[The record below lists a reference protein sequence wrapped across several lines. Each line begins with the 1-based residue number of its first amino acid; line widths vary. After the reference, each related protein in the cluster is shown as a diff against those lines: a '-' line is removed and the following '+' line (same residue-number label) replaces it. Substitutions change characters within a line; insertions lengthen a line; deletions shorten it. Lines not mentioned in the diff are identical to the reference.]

1 MTDLWQ
7 LSAAELAAGYWQG
20 SWTPAEALDAILRRL
35 DAVNPK
41 LNAVIAVDDTA
52 RQAAQDSTAR
62 FAAGAPL
69 GPLDGIPVSI
79 KDNLLMAGLPAT
91 WGCAALADFRPEHD
105 ELPVAALRRQGAVL
119 FGKTNVP
126 EFTLEGYT
134 DNTVHGVTGNPWSLD
149 LTPGGSSGGAAAA
162 LAAGIG
168 PLALGTDGGGSIRRP
183 SAHTCLVGLK
193 PSIGAIARAGGF
205 PSLLLDFEV
214 VGPIGRTV
222 ADVAMMFEALA
233 GPNVADRRSLAL
245 PRSGRLVRRV
255 LHVPSFAQT
264 PVDPQIR
271 SSASRA
277 AQALS
282 ELGYDVSSGE
292 LPVDL
297 GALND
302 AWSQVGQIG
311 LARLFA
317 VNPAWR
323 DRAAQKYQAMAD
335 AGAALSAERLWHL
348 LEVIDG
354 LRSSVD
360 AMFSEWDVILTPATA
375 AQPWAADQPYPQV
388 IDGKEVGPRGH
399 AVFTGWVNAAG
410 NPAISLPADAA
421 PDGLPIGVQM
431 VGPWGEDRML
441 LDMAARYEGAGHGVP
456 VMQACGSSLA
466 EADRRRASATL
477 FQVSPSN
484 SMTWT
489 ASPAVTLPRS
499 CSSTTSALA
508 SLMLR
513 RMPDPWVP
521 VSRTCRVP
529 SVAADTMPRWYSVR
543 PGFLRIG
550 YEDTACSMGSGEG
563 WAPLMAS
570 RASRTSA

>member
-1 MTDLWQ
+1 MTHLWQ
-7 LSAAELAAGYWQG
+7 LSAVELAAGYRQG
-20 SWTPAEALDAILRRL
+20 RWTPVEALISVMSRL
-35 DAVNPK
+35 DAFNPR
-41 LNAVIAVDDTA
+41 LNAVVAIDNTA

-79 KDNLLMAGLPAT
+79 KDNLLMAGQPAT
-91 WGCAALADFRPEHD
+91 WGCRALAGFEPQHD

-134 DNTVHGVTGNPWSLD
+134 DNTVYGVTGNPWNLA

-193 PSIGAIARAGGF
+193 PSIGAIARSGGF

-222 ADVAMMFEALA
+222 ADVAVMFEALA
-233 GPNVADRRSLAL
+233 GPDVADRRSRAL
-245 PRSGRLVRRV
+245 PRGARQARRILYV
-255 LHVPSFAQT
+255 SSFGQA
-264 PVDPQIR
+264 PVDPHIR
-271 SSASRA
+271 VSASKT
-277 AQALS
+277 AQTLS
-282 ELGYDVSSGE
+282 QLGYDVESGE

-297 GALND
+297 GELND
-302 AWSQVGQIG
+302 AWSLVGQIG

-317 VNPAWR
+317 ANPAWR

-335 AGAALSAERLWHL
+335 AGAALSAERLWRL
-348 LEVIDG
+348 LEVIDE

-360 AMFSEWDVILTPATA
+360 AMFAEWDVILTPATA
-375 AQPWAADQPYPQV
+375 AQPWAANQPYPQV
-388 IDGKEVGPRGH
+388 IDGQVAGPRGH

-410 NPAISLPADAA
+410 NPAISLPADPA

-431 VGPWGEDRML
+431 VGPWGEERML
-441 LDMAARYEGAGHGVP
+441 LDLAARYEAARP
-456 VMQACGSSLA
+456 W
-466 EADRRRASATL
+466 RARHEQL
-477 FQVSPSN
+477 
-484 SMTWT
+484 WER
-489 ASPAVTLPRS
+489 L
-499 CSSTTSALA
+499 
-508 SLMLR
+508 
-513 RMPDPWVP
+513 
-521 VSRTCRVP
+521 
-529 SVAADTMPRWYSVR
+529 
-543 PGFLRIG
+543 G
-550 YEDTACSMGSGEG
+550 
-563 WAPLMAS
+563 
-570 RASRTSA
+570 

>member
-7 LSAAELAAGYWQG
+7 LSAVELAAGYRQG
-20 SWTPAEALDAILRRL
+20 SWTPMEALASILSRL
-35 DAVNPK
+35 DAVNPR
-41 LNAVIAVDDTA
+41 LNAVVAIDDTA

-62 FAAGAPL
+62 FAAGVPL

-79 KDNLLMAGLPAT
+79 KDNLLMAGQPAT
-91 WGCAALADFRPEHD
+91 WGCRALADFVPEHD
-105 ELPVAALRRQGAVL
+105 ELPVAALRQQGAVL

-134 DNTVHGVTGNPWSLD
+134 DNTVYGLTGNPWNLA

-183 SAHTCLVGLK
+183 SAHACLVGLK
-193 PSIGAIARAGGF
+193 PSIGAIARSGGF

-233 GPNVADRRSLAL
+233 GPDAADRRSRALA
-245 PRSGRLVRRV
+245 RGTRQVRRILYV
-255 LHVPSFAQT
+255 SSFGQA
-264 PVDPQIR
+264 PVDPHIR
-271 SSASRA
+271 ASASRA
-277 AQALS
+277 AQTLS
-282 ELGYDVSSGE
+282 ALGYDVESGE

-297 GALND
+297 GELND

-317 VNPAWR
+317 ANPAWR
-323 DRAAQKYQAMAD
+323 DRAAPKYQAMAD
-335 AGAALSAERLWHL
+335 AGAALSAERLWRL
-348 LEVIDG
+348 LEVIDE

-360 AMFSEWDVILTPATA
+360 AMFAEWDAILTPATA
-375 AQPWAADQPYPQV
+375 AQPWAANQPYPQV
-388 IDGKEVGPRGH
+388 IDSQVAGPRGH

-441 LDMAARYEGAGHGVP
+441 LDMAARYEAARP
-456 VMQACGSSLA
+456 W
-466 EADRRRASATL
+466 RARHEQL
-477 FQVSPSN
+477 
-484 SMTWT
+484 WER
-489 ASPAVTLPRS
+489 PA
-499 CSSTTSALA
+499 
-508 SLMLR
+508 
-513 RMPDPWVP
+513 
-521 VSRTCRVP
+521 
-529 SVAADTMPRWYSVR
+529 
-543 PGFLRIG
+543 
-550 YEDTACSMGSGEG
+550 
-563 WAPLMAS
+563 
-570 RASRTSA
+570 

>member
-7 LSAAELAAGYWQG
+7 LSAVELAAGYRQV
-20 SWTPAEALDAILRRL
+20 SWTPVDALASIMSRL
-35 DAVNPK
+35 DAVNPR
-41 LNAVIAVDDTA
+41 LNAVVAIADTA
-52 RQAAQDSTAR
+52 RQAAQESAAR

-91 WGCAALADFRPEHD
+91 WGCGALAGVQPHHD
-105 ELPVAALRRQGAVL
+105 ELPVASLRRQGAVL

-134 DNTVHGVTGNPWSLD
+134 DNTVFGVTGNPWNPA

-162 LAAGIG
+162 IAAGIG

-222 ADVAMMFEALA
+222 ADVATMFEALA
-233 GPNVADRRSLAL
+233 GPDVADRRSRAL
-245 PRSGRLVRRV
+245 PHKTRQARRILYV
-255 LHVPSFAQT
+255 STFGQAPVDQHILASTSKAAQT
-264 PVDPQIR
+264 
-271 SSASRA
+271 
-277 AQALS
+277 LS
-282 ELGYDVSSGE
+282 ELGYDVASGE

-297 GALND
+297 GELND

-311 LARLFA
+311 LARLFTA
-317 VNPAWR
+317 NPAWR

-335 AGAALSAERLWHL
+335 VGAGLSAERLWRL
-348 LEVIDG
+348 LEVIDE

-360 AMFSEWDVILTPATA
+360 AMFAEWDVILTPATA
-375 AQPWAADQPYPQV
+375 AQPWAASQPYPQV
-388 IDGKEVGPRGH
+388 IDGQAVGPRGH

-441 LDMAARYEGAGHGVP
+441 LDIAARYEAARPWRARHG
-456 VMQACGSSLA
+456 QLWERLG
-466 EADRRRASATL
+466 
-477 FQVSPSN
+477 
-484 SMTWT
+484 
-489 ASPAVTLPRS
+489 
-499 CSSTTSALA
+499 
-508 SLMLR
+508 
-513 RMPDPWVP
+513 
-521 VSRTCRVP
+521 
-529 SVAADTMPRWYSVR
+529 
-543 PGFLRIG
+543 
-550 YEDTACSMGSGEG
+550 
-563 WAPLMAS
+563 
-570 RASRTSA
+570 

>member
-1 MTDLWQ
+1 MNHLWQ
-7 LSAAELAAGYWQG
+7 LSAVELAAGYRQG
-20 SWTPAEALDAILRRL
+20 SWTPVEALASILSRL
-35 DAVNPK
+35 DVANPR
-41 LNAVIAVDDTA
+41 LNAVVAIDDTA
-52 RQAAQDSTAR
+52 WQAAQESTAR
-62 FAAGAPL
+62 FAAGTPL

-79 KDNLLMAGLPAT
+79 KDNLLMAGQPAT
-91 WGCAALADFRPEHD
+91 WGCSALAGFIPEHD

-134 DNTVHGVTGNPWSLD
+134 DNTVYGVTGNPWNLA

-193 PSIGAIARAGGF
+193 PSIGAIARSGGF

-222 ADVAMMFEALA
+222 ADVAVMFEALA
-233 GPNVADRRSLAL
+233 GPDAADRRSRAL
-245 PRSGRLVRRV
+245 PRGTRQARRILYV
-255 LHVPSFAQT
+255 SSFGQA
-264 PVDPQIR
+264 PVDPHIR
-271 SSASRA
+271 VSASKA

-282 ELGYDVSSGE
+282 ELGYDVEAGE

-297 GALND
+297 GELND

-317 VNPAWR
+317 ANPAWR

-335 AGAALSAERLWHL
+335 AGAALSAERLWRL
-348 LEVIDG
+348 LEVIDE

-360 AMFSEWDVILTPATA
+360 AMFAEWDVILTPATA

-388 IDGKEVGPRGH
+388 IDGQAAGPRGH

-410 NPAISLPADAA
+410 NPAISLPVDAA

-431 VGPWGEDRML
+431 VGPWGEERML
-441 LDMAARYEGAGHGVP
+441 LDLAARF
-456 VMQACGSSLA
+456 
-466 EADRRRASATL
+466 EAARPWRARHEQL
-477 FQVSPSN
+477 
-484 SMTWT
+484 WER
-489 ASPAVTLPRS
+489 L
-499 CSSTTSALA
+499 
-508 SLMLR
+508 
-513 RMPDPWVP
+513 
-521 VSRTCRVP
+521 
-529 SVAADTMPRWYSVR
+529 
-543 PGFLRIG
+543 G
-550 YEDTACSMGSGEG
+550 
-563 WAPLMAS
+563 
-570 RASRTSA
+570 